1 MDKTTQQLIKQKHH
15 IQHFY
20 ERREKKQSLKSHV
33 RTFIDVNRHIKEI
46 HAMLSDDMTQEQ
58 KTLMLEATRMAE
70 ELMAIIEPIY
80 MEHKQTFSDTYD
92 TLIEADL
99 TYSKKSV

>member
-1 MDKTTQQLIKQKHH
+1 
-15 IQHFY
+15 
-20 ERREKKQSLKSHV
+20 
-33 RTFIDVNRHIKEI
+33 
-46 HAMLSDDMTQEQ
+46 MLSDDMSNEQ

-92 TLIEADL
+92 TLIESDL